1 MAGLYLRIL
10 TELRT
15 LPVSCQLMLIQST
28 VFGTGLALIVYF
40 HNSGRKLFF
49 RQLWLGFT
57 WWHFAVS
64 RFVVGQVQEVAKAV
78 LEEQEVSLVPE
89 K

>member
-1 MAGLYLRIL
+1 
-10 TELRT
+10 
-15 LPVSCQLMLIQST
+15 MLIQST

-89 K
+89 R